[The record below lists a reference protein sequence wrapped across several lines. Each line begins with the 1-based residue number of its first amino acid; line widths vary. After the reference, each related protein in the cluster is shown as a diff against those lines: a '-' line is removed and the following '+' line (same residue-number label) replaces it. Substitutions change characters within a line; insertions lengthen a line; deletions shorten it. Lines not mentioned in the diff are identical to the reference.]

1 MGIVLR
7 VTKWLSAVSTTVVLV
22 APPSRLMSCA
32 PLLLKEG
39 FWRRGEMYF
48 GVGGEVV
55 ELEGSTINTT
65 FRTQTLR

>member
-1 MGIVLR
+1 MGIILR

-39 FWRRGEMYF
+39 FWRHGEIYF
-48 GVGGEVV
+48 GVGGGVV
-55 ELEGSTINTT
+55 ELEGYTVNTT
-65 FRTQTLR
+65 WYT